1 MCRKHQNHKNKD
13 SLMTRLLG
21 FFMNNYMDTD
31 RYLTPYIT
39 LKYEKR
45 MAFAPN
51 VSCKNRLRNLLVLF
65 HVRKVSYCARRKILQ
80 GDDCI
85 FMLNYIQIVAYL
97 TRTFL

>member
-21 FFMNNYMDTD
+21 FFMKNYMDTD
-31 RYLTPYIT
+31 KYLTPYFT

-65 HVRKVSYCARRKILQ
+65 HVRKVSYCAGRKILQ

-85 FMLNYIQIVAYL
+85 FMLNYIQIVTYL
-97 TRTFL
+97 TITFL